1 MEFQVKAGEFE
12 GPIHVLLELIME
24 RKLHVSEVSLAT
36 VTEDFLNY
44 IANHDLSY
52 SEVSSFIVISSTLL
66 LIKSKSILPTLELTD
81 EEEASIVDL
90 TERVRQYEVVRK
102 YSEQLQSIYL
112 KQPMF
117 ARVWNDKT
125 PVFAPDPQM
134 KPAVLS
140 ELLQGLFVAFPVLEK
155 LPEKAVKLVVK
166 LEELIDDLKIRLQRG
181 MTYHSRDIMEKYRS
195 AADPTEKRQAKVFAV
210 VSFLAMLELVKKG
223 FASVLQTESFGD
235 IELSQP
241 EPEPET
247 DSQEESV
254 LEKELDVQDIVNDE
268 GVVSEASELAT
279 G

>member
-12 GPIHVLLELIME
+12 GPIHVLLELIMD

-36 VTEDFLNY
+36 VTEDFLQY

-52 SEVSSFIVISSTLL
+52 AEVSSFIVVSSTLL

-90 TERVRQYEVVRK
+90 TERVRQYEIIRK
-102 YSEQLQSIYL
+102 YAEKLQGIYL

-117 ARVWNDKT
+117 ARVWNDRT

-134 KPAVLS
+134 KPTVLA
-140 ELLQGLFVAFPVLEK
+140 ELLQGLFVAFPVMEK

-166 LEELIDDLKIRLQRG
+166 LEELIDDLKVRIQRG
-181 MTYHSRDIMEKYRS
+181 MTYHSRDIMEKYRN
-195 AADPTEKRQAKVFAV
+195 ATDPTEKRQAKVFAV

-223 FASVLQTESFGD
+223 FASVMQSESFGD

-241 EPEPET
+241 EP
-247 DSQEESV
+247 
-254 LEKELDVQDIVNDE
+254 QDEMSNE
-268 GVVSEASELAT
+268 SEASELAT